1 LSGLPGSSRVLDSGR
16 VSVKR
21 LPSRFAT
28 AASRVPGWDDFHGPD
43 NGTVD
48 LPTRLCW
55 SGSPRFLIDDP
66 LDRLALYTA
75 LFDAGQRDD
84 NARYINR
91 GLLVADWPRM
101 RRLTS
106 RELIA
111 IWEERLPA
119 LAAA

>member
-1 LSGLPGSSRVLDSGR
+1 
-16 VSVKR
+16 VSVES

-28 AASRVPGWDDFHGPD
+28 AASRVPSWDDFRGPAS
-43 NGTVD
+43 GTVD

-55 SGSPRFLIDDP
+55 SGSPRFSIDDP
-66 LDRLALYTA
+66 FDRLALYTA

-84 NARYINR
+84 LARYVNR
-91 GLLVADWPRM
+91 ELLIEDWPRM

-106 RELIA
+106 RELIG
-111 IWEERLPA
+111 IWEQCLPA